1 MRNTL
6 ILLLLAIPSC
16 CQETCQAQVYPVCV
30 PYRDSGRVIEGHGS
44 AVCILT
50 LRGSNH
56 SFFATVKHN
65 VEDDPGNVWLKDDSG
80 EWIKA
85 EDVRLHPTEDLA
97 TFRVSKTVQAQLPL
111 ASSSTLVDR
120 TPVVFCGLK
129 TQQPVNGSLVDTEWL
144 KAEGGKHPVP
154 GDSGGPVIIEYG
166 NGKQA
171 VAGLIIGYDTRTKDV
186 NYVHCRRIVDFV
198 KTQYG
203 SCPTCPEYVRPIV
216 RQPMIGIGLPV
227 GPPEILI
234 PRERPKQ
241 PAQPV
246 AIGPQGPQGP
256 SGPPGRDGASVD
268 PQQVEAVVVRWL
280 EQNREQLRGER
291 GPAGPAGNAGSL
303 PPDLES
309 RLTEL
314 ENRKLRIMIVDGA
327 NKTVLDDE
335 EYAAGE
341 PVIFDLRRFKGE

>member
-1 MRNTL
+1 MKNAL

-30 PYRDSGRVIEGHGS
+30 PYREAGRVIEGHGS
-44 AVCILT
+44 AVCVLT
-50 LRGSNH
+50 TRGDGH
-56 SFFATVKHN
+56 SFFVTVKHN
-65 VEDDPGNVWLKDDSG
+65 ITDDPKNVWLKDDSG
-80 EWIKA
+80 EWIRA
-85 EDVRLHPTEDLA
+85 EDVRLHPTEDIA
-97 TFRVSKTVQAQLPL
+97 TFRISRRVRAQLPL
-111 ASSSTLVDR
+111 ASSSTMVDQ
-120 TPVVFCGLK
+120 TPVVFTGLK
-129 TQQPVNGSLVDTEWL
+129 TQLPVNGNLVDTEWL

-154 GDSGGPVIIEYG
+154 GDSGGPVIIQYG

-171 VAGLIIGYDTRTKDV
+171 VAGLIVGYETNSKDV
-186 NYVHCRRIVDFV
+186 RYVHCRRIVEFI

-234 PRERPKQ
+234 PRERPQQ
-241 PAQPV
+241 PPQTVTNGPP
-246 AIGPQGPQGP
+246 GPQGPA
-256 SGPPGRDGASVD
+256 GPPGRDGIDGQSVD
-268 PQQVEAVVVRWL
+268 PAQVEAIVVRWL

-291 GPAGPAGNAGSL
+291 GPAGEAGSL
-303 PPDLES
+303 PPDVES

-327 NKTVLDDE
+327 KGTVLDDE
-335 EYAAGE
+335 QYSAGE
-341 PVIFDLRRFKGE
+341 PVVFDLRRFRGE